1 MSKLFRPAF
10 AAWIMSWA
18 VTTFVSAA
26 FRTDPVEAS
35 VMDWLA
41 QWFAIA
47 DAVPPFAKIAFGS
60 MLAAGFWI
68 LGKVSMPILGTF
80 LCLAALVVG
89 AFFLATTIFPLGYY
103 EAFSA
108 VSFWSEHFLAAI
120 LGASV
125 GFLALY
131 RGRAKA
137 ISGQE

>member
-18 VTTFVSAA
+18 ATTFVSAA

-41 QWFAIA
+41 QWFATA

-68 LGKVSMPILGTF
+68 L
-80 LCLAALVVG
+80 
-89 AFFLATTIFPLGYY
+89 
-103 EAFSA
+103 A
-108 VSFWSEHFLAAI
+108 VSGYWERSQCRYWAHSF
-120 LGASV
+120 V
-125 GFLALY
+125 
-131 RGRAKA
+131 
-137 ISGQE
+137 